1 MVAMALYHNVLGEL
15 SKGVS
20 CVIVTGT
27 NGKTTSARMIE
38 QVLID
43 AGVSYFTNKSGAN
56 LITGIT
62 AEFATNATVTG
73 RPRKDYALIECDEA
87 AFKEVSQLVDAKA
100 VVVTN
105 VFRDQLDRYGE
116 VTHTLNNIKIGISH
130 SPKATLCLNAD
141 DSLIASIADE
151 VKNPVIFYGVDTP
164 IYKNRVEEVSDAPY
178 CIKCKHEYIYDY
190 VTYGHLG
197 GYRCPV
203 CGYHRPTPDIS
214 VSRVIST
221 DTDKSV
227 VDLTEGGKTWQTT
240 VNLPGGYNIYNACG
254 TAAVGRALG
263 FDMDLIVGALG
274 HFAGGFGRME
284 KFTIEGTD
292 VRMILVKN
300 PAGCNQVLNFV
311 TNVTEPSVFVVCL
324 NDRDADGTD
333 VSWIWD
339 VDFEQIAEMGD
350 RLDGLYL
357 SGVRAEDMALRFKY
371 AGVPEEKMKVIKDY
385 ETLMHTCTAQDKPVY
400 IMPTYTAMLDLR
412 VKVSKMYGFSNFWE

>member
-1 MVAMALYHNVLGEL
+1 MKIRTFFSVLVCKMTKSALRFLGRGGTDFPGMVAMALYHNVLGEL

-151 VKNPVIFYGVDTP
+151 VKQSGD
-164 IYKNRVEEVSDAPY
+164 
-178 CIKCKHEYIYDY
+178 
-190 VTYGHLG
+190 LLWG
-197 GYRCPV
+197 GYSHLQEPGGRSVRCPV
-203 CGYHRPTPDIS
+203 LHQVQARVHLRLRDLRP
-214 VSRVIST
+214 
-221 DTDKSV
+221 
-227 VDLTEGGKTWQTT
+227 
-240 VNLPGGYNIYNACG
+240 
-254 TAAVGRALG
+254 
-263 FDMDLIVGALG
+263 
-274 HFAGGFGRME
+274 FGR
-284 KFTIEGTD
+284 
-292 VRMILVKN
+292 L
-300 PAGCNQVLNFV
+300 P
-311 TNVTEPSVFVVCL
+311 
-324 NDRDADGTD
+324 
-333 VSWIWD
+333 
-339 VDFEQIAEMGD
+339 
-350 RLDGLYL
+350 L
-357 SGVRAEDMALRFKY
+357 SGLRLSTGRRRIF
-371 AGVPEEKMKVIKDY
+371 
-385 ETLMHTCTAQDKPVY
+385 L
-400 IMPTYTAMLDLR
+400 
-412 VKVSKMYGFSNFWE
+412 

>member
-1 MVAMALYHNVLGEL
+1 MALYHNVLGEL